1 MYDYYIILLKFC
13 DPSFSNC
20 FWPYNYHLI
29 ERLWTSMLYK
39 AKPDVELIKTLT
51 KDIFEYN
58 KFKRMH

>member
-1 MYDYYIILLKFC
+1 
-13 DPSFSNC
+13 
-20 FWPYNYHLI
+20 
-29 ERLWTSMLYK
+29 MLYK